1 MKSITSSNLIRLAR
15 FGVLLSSVAFIAACG
30 GGGGGGG
37 GNTGGGGNGGGGTG
51 DQFGSGP
58 DPSPDPSGNPTSAKL
73 IAASVV
79 AGTITQEQGL
89 IYEMYADFGDPR
101 LPAQY
106 KGDDVGQIEGHGIDR
121 AADYIVS
128 VGEAN
133 VAPATLEA
141 LRPFITPPFYKGSW
155 WQPAAPAGAI
165 PAAVTPTKSGW
176 IAVPGANVVVWYKEG
191 NAAIDA
197 GIAATLLAEY
207 ENTIWPKLTTLM
219 GRTPKSDL
227 GTGGPLDLGVVWTE
241 DDARLDVFLDDLATG
256 DGVTLPS
263 TWRTKNTSARIF
275 LKRTLPMRGL
285 IATAAHEFMHAIQL
299 SYDVKAASVNDYHTT
314 KEATAAWASHF
325 VYPKNQWETKYAKYY
340 LMGGQV
346 SRSYD
351 DRSAEAEFRYG
362 AYVLPLFLETRFGS
376 AIVKGIW
383 EKTLTFNSELF
394 AIEGAITDAGSK
406 FDEEWRK
413 FVAASWNRE
422 TIKTYAPFGVTD
434 LTAPESDIPL
444 SMTDGFG
451 AAKHNVSLPHASM
464 AYYRVIFSGN
474 QRSLTFVNGLTF
486 AHRSFDE
493 GVGTALYFTGMDA
506 ANRHGASMQVYLKVN
521 GAWQSGAVDLSNVP
535 WYSVCRDN
543 PAGKIE
549 EAIFMYGNGEISDG
563 QPNYTTLTPVSQ
575 QPGLV
580 ATDISC
586 RDWTGS
592 LNMTRT
598 LMSMAPLQ
606 TTGSETLSI
615 TNIKLENAMA
625 TAAPTPGPGPV
636 YPLAPGDEVPA
647 GFGFIYKIAGG
658 TATWNY
664 NDRTTDCT
672 WTGSKTFS
680 IVGDSTPHISLSNW
694 APPGSASR
702 GLILPGLLNDGFAK
716 TQEVGSLSAEK
727 RCTDPQNN
735 GTDVLGGFSNDILVQ
750 QLDTAVRIGSG
761 GLTVSG
767 TGAQA
772 SSESNGTWSLT
783 GATN

>member
-1 MKSITSSNLIRLAR
+1 MLKAILIAISLAI
-15 FGVLLSSVAFIAACG
+15 VLSACG
-30 GGGGGGG
+30 GGGGD
-37 GNTGGGGNGGGGTG
+37 GNSSGGGNGGGNTGG

-73 IAASVV
+73 IAAGVT
-79 AGTITQEQGL
+79 AGTITQAQGL
-89 IYEMYADFGDPR
+89 IYEVYADFGDAR
-101 LPAQY
+101 LPDQY

-155 WQPAAPAGAI
+155 WQPTAPAGAI
-165 PAAVTPTKSGW
+165 PAAATPTKSGW
-176 IAVPGANVVVWYKEG
+176 IAVPGANVVVWYKEA
-191 NAAIDA
+191 NAGIDA
-197 GIAATLLAEY
+197 GIATTLLAEY

-256 DGVTLPS
+256 DGVTIPS
-263 TWRTKNTSARIF
+263 TWRTKNTPARIF
-275 LKRTLPMRGL
+275 LKRTLPMNGL
-285 IATAAHEFMHAIQL
+285 IATAAHEFMHAIQF
-299 SYDVKAASVNDYHTT
+299 SYDVKAGSVNDYHTT

-346 SRSYD
+346 SLSYD
-351 DRSAEAEFRYG
+351 DRGAASEFRYG
-362 AYVLPLFLETRFGS
+362 AYVFPLFLETRFGS

-394 AIEGAITDAGSK
+394 AIEGAIKDAGSN
-406 FDEEWRK
+406 FSEEWRK

-422 TIKTYAPFGVTD
+422 TIKTYVPFGVKD
-434 LTAPESDIPL
+434 LTTPESDIPL
-444 SMTDGFG
+444 SMPNGFG
-451 AAKHNVSLPHASM
+451 AAKHNVHLPHASM

-474 QRSLTFVNGLTF
+474 QRSLTFVNGLTYV
-486 AHRSFDE
+486 HRSADE
-493 GVGTALYFTGMDA
+493 GVGTALYFTGMDE

-521 GAWQSGAVDLSNVP
+521 GAWQSEAVDLSNVP

-543 PAGKIE
+543 PAGNIE

-563 QPNYTTLTPVSQ
+563 QPNYTILTPVSQ
-575 QPGLV
+575 QPGLI
-580 ATDISC
+580 ATDIGC
-586 RDWTGS
+586 RNWTGS
-592 LNMTRT
+592 LNMTRP

-606 TTGSETLSI
+606 STGSETLSI
-615 TNIKLENAMA
+615 SNITLENVMA
-625 TAAPTPGPGPV
+625 SAAPTPGPGPA
-636 YPLAPGDEVPA
+636 YQLAPGDEAPA
-647 GFGFIYKIAGG
+647 GFGFVYKIAGG

-664 NDRTTDCT
+664 NDLTTDCT

-680 IVGDSTPHISLSNW
+680 IVGSSTPHITLTNW
-694 APPGSASR
+694 APPGTASR
-702 GLILPGLLNDGFAK
+702 GLLLPGLLTDGIAK
-716 TQEVGSLSAEK
+716 VQEVSLLSAEK
-727 RCTDPQNN
+727 RCTNPPR
-735 GTDVLGGFSNDILVQ
+735 TTTEILGGFSNDIVVQ
-750 QLDTAVRIGSG
+750 HLDTAVRIGSG

-772 SSESNGTWSLT
+772 SSESTGTWSFT